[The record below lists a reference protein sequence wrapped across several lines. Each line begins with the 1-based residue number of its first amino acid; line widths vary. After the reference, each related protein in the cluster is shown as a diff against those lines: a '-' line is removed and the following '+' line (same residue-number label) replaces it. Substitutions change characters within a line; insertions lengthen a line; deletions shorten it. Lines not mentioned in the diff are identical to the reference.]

1 MQTEKMAGDQQ
12 ILVKVQTTSTEGRRE
27 GAPVMNLPGMR
38 ENTKVVG
45 VTGPV
50 SFF

>member
-27 GAPVMNLPGMR
+27 APVMNLPGMR